1 MFFLL
6 VINPCARRAIEEYTY
21 HISHPSVRLGIN
33 IPNEPI
39 TIRIMPFS
47 QYLYPSF
54 TWVFHT
60 FGEFR
65 ITIGRLLVF
74 RLLVVLDSPMNL
86 PLQHCGSRRFRSFRR
101 LRSCR
106 LRCIA
111 KVALEQGL
119 SRLMRVSGNGYT
131 MVHRKKKTNNLAK
144 YGKIWWFIL
153 IYFKRKPHET
163 WHLFSLHNWRN
174 HPFDDVET
182 SLDHLVLEPLRHVQ
196 PNLVFI
202 ILSHCHESVAQNV
215 GNKIHLGQFLASV
228 HLVFCRWQHPIIQS
242 A

>member
-1 MFFLL
+1 VCYFSVFGRLVLWNHSVCRLNHIFCCIEFPMFFLL

-131 MVHRKKKTNNLAK
+131 MVHRKKKKQITWQNMGK
-144 YGKIWWFIL
+144 YDDLYWFTSNANHM
-153 IYFKRKPHET
+153 KRGTCFRSTIDAITP
-163 WHLFSLHNWRN
+163 LMM
-174 HPFDDVET
+174 
-182 SLDHLVLEPLRHVQ
+182 LRH
-196 PNLVFI
+196 L
-202 ILSHCHESVAQNV
+202 
-215 GNKIHLGQFLASV
+215 
-228 HLVFCRWQHPIIQS
+228 
-242 A
+242 

>member
-1 MFFLL
+1 
-6 VINPCARRAIEEYTY
+6 
-21 HISHPSVRLGIN
+21 
-33 IPNEPI
+33 
-39 TIRIMPFS
+39 
-47 QYLYPSF
+47 
-54 TWVFHT
+54 
-60 FGEFR
+60 
-65 ITIGRLLVF
+65 
-74 RLLVVLDSPMNL
+74 MN
-86 PLQHCGSRRFRSFRR
+86 PLQLGLCHSPNTFIPVSLEYFIHLESLGLQLVDYWFFDYWSFWIPQWICRFSTAARADSGASADFEAADCAASPRSLSSRAWAAW
-101 LRSCR
+101 CV
-106 LRCIA
+106 C
-111 KVALEQGL
+111 LEMGIPW
-119 SRLMRVSGNGYT
+119 YT
-131 MVHRKKKTNNLAK
+131 GKKKTNNLAK
-144 YGKIWWFIL
+144 YRKIWWFIL